1 MTDQPRIRQATAA
14 DRAAIGR
21 LWRELMDFHHQF
33 DDRAFALVPD
43 AAEIWLRQLDA
54 SLADDSSLVLVA
66 EVDGRLI
73 GYAAGNLSE
82 AKPMFQHGPYGAI
95 GTFYVTET
103 WRRRGIGRRLVAR
116 LLDWFRQ
123 RGMPEARVTA
133 WASNP
138 VSNAFWRAM
147 GFQPKTIGMN
157 LVLDRPG
164 DDE

>member
-1 MTDQPRIRQATAA
+1 MTATVHIRPATPD

-54 SLADDSSLVLVA
+54 SLTDDNCLVLVA
-66 EVDGRLI
+66 EVEGQLV
-73 GYAAGNLSE
+73 GYAVGDLSE

-95 GTFYVTET
+95 GTFYVTAT
-103 WRRRGIGRRLVAR
+103 WRRRGIGRRLVER
-116 LLDWFRQ
+116 LLAWFHQ

-138 VSNAFWRAM
+138 VSNAFWRAL

-157 LVLDRPG
+157 LLLDRPG
-164 DDE
+164 DSQ